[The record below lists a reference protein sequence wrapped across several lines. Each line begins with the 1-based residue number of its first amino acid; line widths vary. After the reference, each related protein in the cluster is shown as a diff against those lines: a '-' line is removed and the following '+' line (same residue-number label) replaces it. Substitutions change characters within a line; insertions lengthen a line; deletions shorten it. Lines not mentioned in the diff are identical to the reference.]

1 MASDFKSLKEK
12 ICKNI
17 IKQRKSAGL
26 TQVQLSIATC
36 ASEDYIYRI
45 EKGKRVPS
53 LERLHKIAVALGIDV
68 IDLLK

>member
-1 MASDFKSLKEK
+1 MASDFKHLKDK

-17 IKQRKSAGL
+17 VIYRKKAGL
-26 TQVQLSIATC
+26 TQVQLSIASS

-45 EKGKRVPS
+45 ENGKRTPS
-53 LERLHKIAVALGIDV
+53 IERLHKIACALNIDI

>member
-1 MASDFKSLKEK
+1 MASNFKTLKEK

-17 IKQRKSAGL
+17 VNYRKKAGM
-26 TQVQLSIATC
+26 TQVQLSIASG

-45 EKGKRVPS
+45 EKGKRTPS
-53 LERLHKIAVALGIDV
+53 LERLFKIAAALNTDI

>member
-1 MASDFKSLKEK
+1 MASDFKHLKEK

-17 IKQRKSAGL
+17 IKYRKNAGL
-26 TQVQLSIATC
+26 TQVQLSLASS

-53 LERLHKIAVALGIDV
+53 LERLYKIACALNVDI